1 MTRDTAPSSSTL
13 RSLARLL
20 PFARPVAGRLI
31 LGAVSALIASL
42 LALGIP
48 LILEVIVG
56 ENGPI
61 TSGEPGL
68 VAVGAGAILL
78 LGLLEALMVWARR
91 WFVLAPATSVE
102 YQLRTDFY
110 SRLQRLPVAFH
121 DRWQSGQLL
130 RSEEHTSELQSIMR
144 ISYA

>member
-61 TSGEPGL
+61 TSGATGL

-78 LGLLEALMVWARR
+78 LRLLAAPLVRARPR
-91 WFVLAPATSVE
+91 FILAPSPSVD
-102 YQLRTDFY
+102 YPLAPHLF
-110 SRLQRLPVAFH
+110 SH
-121 DRWQSGQLL
+121 
-130 RSEEHTSELQSIMR
+130 
-144 ISYA
+144 